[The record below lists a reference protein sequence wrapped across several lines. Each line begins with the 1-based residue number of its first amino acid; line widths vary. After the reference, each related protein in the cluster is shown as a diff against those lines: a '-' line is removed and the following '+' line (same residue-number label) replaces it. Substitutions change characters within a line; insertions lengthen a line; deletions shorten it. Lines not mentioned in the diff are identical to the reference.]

1 MPKSETSKSTK
12 TASPK
17 LPSEIF
23 SVDFNESLVHQVL
36 TSYMSS
42 ERQGSV
48 LLKNRSD
55 VRGGGKKP
63 FRQKGTGRARAGT
76 IRSPIWVGGGVTFA
90 NVKNYK
96 KKTNKKM
103 AKKALASILSK
114 FKTEKRLD
122 LVKDIKFKEGKTKE
136 AKLFFEKMKLD
147 SALIISDEFDQKSIL
162 AMRNLKNFSFLE
174 VSDLNP
180 YDLIKAKYILITHSS
195 VPKIKELLNVKWKN
209 I

>member
-23 SVDFNESLVHQVL
+23 SVDFNESLVHRVL

-42 ERQGSV
+42 ERQRSV

-76 IRSPIWVGGGVTFA
+76 IRSPIWVGGGVTFT

-103 AKKALASILSK
+103 AKKLLHQFFQNS
-114 FKTEKRLD
+114 RLK
-122 LVKDIKFKEGKTKE
+122 KD
-136 AKLFFEKMKLD
+136 
-147 SALIISDEFDQKSIL
+147 
-162 AMRNLKNFSFLE
+162 
-174 VSDLNP
+174 
-180 YDLIKAKYILITHSS
+180 
-195 VPKIKELLNVKWKN
+195 
-209 I
+209 

>member
-1 MPKSETSKSTK
+1 
-12 TASPK
+12 
-17 LPSEIF
+17 
-23 SVDFNESLVHQVL
+23 
-36 TSYMSS
+36 
-42 ERQGSV
+42 
-48 LLKNRSD
+48 
-55 VRGGGKKP
+55 
-63 FRQKGTGRARAGT
+63 
-76 IRSPIWVGGGVTFA
+76 
-90 NVKNYK
+90 
-96 KKTNKKM
+96 M

-147 SALIISDEFDQKSIL
+147 SALLISDEFDQKSIL

-180 YDLIKAKYILITHSS
+180 YDLIKAKHILLTHSS

>member
-1 MPKSETSKSTK
+1 
-12 TASPK
+12 
-17 LPSEIF
+17 
-23 SVDFNESLVHQVL
+23 
-36 TSYMSS
+36 MSS

-147 SALIISDEFDQKSIL
+147 SALLISDEFDQKSIL
-162 AMRNLKNFSFLE
+162 AMRNLKNFTFLE

-195 VPKIKELLNVKWKN
+195 VPKIKELLNVK
-209 I
+209 

>member
-136 AKLFFEKMKLD
+136 AKLFFEKMNSRL
-147 SALIISDEFDQKSIL
+147 
-162 AMRNLKNFSFLE
+162 
-174 VSDLNP
+174 
-180 YDLIKAKYILITHSS
+180 YSS
-195 VPKIKELLNVKWKN
+195 VCITTLFIKPLKYCPPSDWPSPQPPTSKYESFSIRSIIRPFV
-209 I
+209 